1 MSPAT
6 EQVYQAALSLPPSDR
21 FELVQALLAAEQTPP
36 PLDESWRTL
45 VPQRS
50 AEWDSGAVT
59 PLPWSEVRV
68 AMRRQVGRDG

>member
-36 PLDESWRTL
+36 PLDESWLAYAGATTISR
-45 VPQRS
+45 VGFG
-50 AEWDSGAVT
+50 SGDPVT
-59 PLPWSEVRV
+59 MV
-68 AMRRQVGRDG
+68 